1 MAGSAVSGTSL
12 LAIVLMGLVTYATR
26 AGGFWLARRVT
37 PGPYLRAWL
46 EHLPGAVFA
55 AMVAPMVVG
64 AGPAGWI
71 AAGAGFVAMRRTG
84 HFLLAVAAGVAVYVA
99 AKRLGLAGV

>member
-1 MAGSAVSGTSL
+1 MSGTSL
-12 LAIVLMGLVTYATR
+12 LTIVLMGLVTYASR

-37 PGPYLRAWL
+37 PGPFMRAWL
-46 EHLPGAVFA
+46 EHLPGAVFT
-55 AMVAPMVVG
+55 AMVAPMAVG

-71 AAGAGFVAMRRTG
+71 AAGAGFVALRRTG
-84 HFLLAVAAGVAVYVA
+84 HFLIAVAAGLAVYIV

>member
-1 MAGSAVSGTSL
+1 MSGTSL
-12 LAIVLMGLVTYATR
+12 LTIVLMGLVTYASR

-37 PGPYLRAWL
+37 PGPFMRAWL
-46 EHLPGAVFA
+46 EQLPGAVFA

-64 AGPAGWI
+64 AGPAGWL

-84 HFLLAVAAGVAVYVA
+84 HFLIAVAAGLAVYIVA
-99 AKRLGLAGV
+99 RRLGLAGV